1 MAAIAREFNMYRTFK
16 TLASVA
22 IIGLSLSVSH
32 AADAPLPPRVNFVA
46 TPASQLHLGMTAD
59 DVIRIIGKAAKETDD
74 TIGTTQIRELEFTNA
89 IPGQVILSDGK
100 VSHVTLDAFRME
112 KGTHPSFTRPAWP
125 GLASS
130 AVRRA
135 LGEPVAVI
143 HHTFFGIEVDQW
155 IFSRSGASDVSV
167 FFRDDRV
174 IAKSVGR
181 DVPADLFRVN
191 LPTRPSAESEGPMRE
206 PRVGM
211 TERDIRELYGAPR
224 FRVEYARNGEQASRE
239 VYESRSKETF
249 VAFTFVDGVI
259 TEFENLG
266 QMPGDTSFQGL

>member
-1 MAAIAREFNMYRTFK
+1 MYRTFK

-22 IIGLSLSVSH
+22 IIGLSLSAGN
-32 AADAPLPPRVNFVA
+32 AADAPSPPRVNFVA
-46 TPASQLHLGMTAD
+46 TPASQLYLGMTAD
-59 DVIRIIGKAAKETDD
+59 DVIRIMGKAAKETDV
-74 TIGTTQIRELEFTNA
+74 TIGTTQIRKLGFLDA

-100 VSHVTLDAFRME
+100 VSQVTLDAFRIE
-112 KGTHPSFTRPAWP
+112 KGALPSFIRPAWP
-125 GLASS
+125 GFASS
-130 AVRRA
+130 GVRRA

-143 HHTFFGIEVDQW
+143 RQTFFGIEVDQW

-174 IAKSVGR
+174 IAKSLGR

-191 LPTRPSAESEGPMRE
+191 LPTLPLAESEGPMRE

-239 VYESRSKETF
+239 VYESPGKETF

-259 TEFENLG
+259 TEFEDLG
-266 QMPGDTSFQGL
+266 RMPGDTSFQGL